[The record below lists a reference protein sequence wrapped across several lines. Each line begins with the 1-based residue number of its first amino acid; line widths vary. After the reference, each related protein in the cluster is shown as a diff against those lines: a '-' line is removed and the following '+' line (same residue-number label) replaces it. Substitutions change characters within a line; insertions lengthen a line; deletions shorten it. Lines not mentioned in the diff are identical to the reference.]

1 MPGLSLDFANFQ
13 NEMNLFSRNSQE
25 SHFHQ
30 SLNQK
35 QVGISSQLWQS
46 KVGYCVWKQNDHK
59 LCIAIWLFD
68 FYSRLWKRTRIN
80 GCLSEPLCSWWPPLC
95 GLIGPNSVR
104 ERERQARPMD
114 WTCFRHSHTT
124 GWLLP
129 VLLYLVLILF
139 RAHSL
144 FFVRIIQYIFSFTE
158 LGTCKMLPFN

>member
-13 NEMNLFSRNSQE
+13 NEMKLVSRSSQE

-35 QVGISSQLWQS
+35 QVGISSQLWQR
-46 KVGYCVWKQNDHK
+46 KVGYCVWKLNDHK

-95 GLIGPNSVR
+95 GLIGPNSGL
-104 ERERQARPMD
+104 D

-129 VLLYLVLILF
+129 VLLYLVLIRF
-139 RAHSL
+139 RVHCFGKFHL
-144 FFVRIIQYIFSFTE
+144 VRIYTFF
-158 LGTCKMLPFN
+158 LFY